1 MRPPRHAVAGPQ
13 RSPKLQQLLNCG
25 DARGDGSASVESR
38 GLPVRQ
44 NSSVTLL
51 ITGGTGTVGR
61 TNVAALRGAGV
72 EPSILSRRDGPGHV
86 VADLQS
92 GVGLSE
98 ALAGVDTVLHLAT
111 NRRSD
116 ARATQHLLQAARSAG
131 VQHLVYLSIVGVD
144 AVPLGYYRS
153 KLACEQ
159 LVAESGVPFTILR
172 ATQFHDFVA
181 GFFHAQRRLP
191 RLITFDVPFQP
202 ISTEAVAER
211 LVSLVTAPPAHS
223 RVDDLGGPE
232 VLPMAELARQWLVAR
247 GSAPEAAERRVIEWH
262 APGKLVGA
270 YRAGLHTTG
279 APGPGIRFADW
290 AATAL

>member
-1 MRPPRHAVAGPQ
+1 M
-13 RSPKLQQLLNCG
+13 
-25 DARGDGSASVESR
+25 
-38 GLPVRQ
+38 
-44 NSSVTLL
+44 TLL
-51 ITGGTGTVGR
+51 ITGGTGTLGR
-61 TNVAALRGAGV
+61 PTVEALRAGGH
-72 EPSILSRRDGPGHV
+72 EPRILSRRPGPAHV

-92 GVGLSE
+92 GAGVPE

-116 ARATQHLLQAARSAG
+116 ARATQHLLQASRSAG

-153 KLACEQ
+153 KLACEE
-159 LVAESGVPFTILR
+159 LVAGSGVPFTILR

-181 GFFHAQRRLP
+181 GAFRAQRRLP
-191 RLITFDVPFQP
+191 RVIALDVPFQP
-202 ISTEAVAER
+202 ISTAAVADR
-211 LVSLVTAPPAHS
+211 LVSLVGAAPADG
-223 RVDDLGGPE
+223 RVDDLGGPA

-247 GSAPEAAERRVIEWH
+247 GSAPEAAERRVVEWH

-279 APGPGIRFADW
+279 GPGPGIRFADW
-290 AATAL
+290 AATTARQ

>member
-1 MRPPRHAVAGPQ
+1 M
-13 RSPKLQQLLNCG
+13 
-25 DARGDGSASVESR
+25 
-38 GLPVRQ
+38 
-44 NSSVTLL
+44 TLL
-51 ITGGTGTVGR
+51 ITGGTGTLGHPTV
-61 TNVAALRGAGV
+61 TALRAAGHA
-72 EPSILSRRDGPGHV
+72 PRILSRRAGEAHV

-92 GVGLSE
+92 GAGLAA
-98 ALAGVDTVLHLAT
+98 ALDGVDTVLHLAT

-116 ARATQHLLQAARSAG
+116 ARATQNLVDAARSAG

-159 LVAESGVPFTILR
+159 LIAASGVPHTILR

-181 GFFHAQRRLP
+181 GAFRAQRRLP
-191 RLITFDVPFQP
+191 RVITLDVPFQP
-202 ISTEAVAER
+202 IDTGAVAAR
-211 LVSLVTAPPAHS
+211 LVELVAAAPADG

-232 VLPMAELARQWLVAR
+232 VLPMRVLARQWLEAR
-247 GSAPEAAERRVIEWH
+247 GADPESARRRLVEWR

-279 APGPGIRFADW
+279 QPGPGIHFAGW
-290 AATAL
+290 AATAR

>member
-1 MRPPRHAVAGPQ
+1 M
-13 RSPKLQQLLNCG
+13 
-25 DARGDGSASVESR
+25 
-38 GLPVRQ
+38 
-44 NSSVTLL
+44 TLL
-51 ITGGTGTVGR
+51 ITGGTGTLGR
-61 TNVAALRGAGV
+61 PTVEALRAGGL
-72 EPSILSRRDGPGHV
+72 EPRILSRRPGPAHV

-92 GVGLSE
+92 GAGLPA
-98 ALAGVDTVLHLAT
+98 ALAGVETVLHLAT

-116 ARATQHLLQAARSAG
+116 ARATQHLLQAARSAS

-159 LVAESGVPFTILR
+159 LVEGSGVPFTILR

-181 GFFHAQRRLP
+181 GAFRAQRRLP
-191 RLITFDVPFQP
+191 RVITVDAPFQP
-202 ISTEAVAER
+202 ISTAAVADR
-211 LVSLVTAPPAHS
+211 LVSLATAAPADG

-247 GSAPEAAERRVIEWH
+247 GATTEGAERRVVEWH

-279 APGPGIRFADW
+279 VPGPGIRFADW
-290 AATAL
+290 AATAR

>member
-1 MRPPRHAVAGPQ
+1 M
-13 RSPKLQQLLNCG
+13 
-25 DARGDGSASVESR
+25 
-38 GLPVRQ
+38 
-44 NSSVTLL
+44 TLL
-51 ITGGTGTVGR
+51 ITGGTGTLGR
-61 TNVAALRGAGV
+61 PTVEALRASGL
-72 EPSILSRRDGPGHV
+72 EPRILSRRPGAAHV

-92 GVGLSE
+92 GAGLTE
-98 ALAGVDTVLHLAT
+98 ALAGVETVLHLAT

-116 ARATQHLLQAARSAG
+116 ARASHRLLQAARSAG

-144 AVPLGYYRS
+144 AVPLGYYRA
-153 KLACEQ
+153 KLACEE
-159 LVAESGVPFTILR
+159 LVGESGVPYTILR

-181 GFFHAQRRLP
+181 GAFRAQRRLP
-191 RLITFDVPFQP
+191 KVITVDVPFQP
-202 ISTEAVAER
+202 IDTRAVAER
-211 LVSLVTAPPAHS
+211 IVSLAAAAPTNG

-247 GSAPEAAERRVIEWH
+247 GSAPEAAERRVAEWH

-290 AATAL
+290 AATAP